1 MSLSGGFMYPGNLS
15 SKKGTQK
22 ITMLTAYDYSMA
34 SVLNKTD
41 VDLLLVGDSLGNVM
55 LGHKDTIA
63 VTLNDMIHH
72 ASSVVRGAPDK
83 AVIVDMPFMSISM
96 GLEKSLENVMNVMQS
111 TGAQGVKIE
120 GGKQHVAL
128 IQALGHA
135 GVPVMGHLGLTPQ
148 SYLNL
153 GGYKTQ
159 GNTPKSSEQIMNDAK
174 ALCDA
179 GVFSIVLECVN
190 SDLAKIITQEISVP
204 IIGIGSGPYTDG
216 QVLVINDLIGLGTSK
231 VPSFVKPKL
240 DLCDL
245 ITKAVADFNKEVK
258 GV

>member
-1 MSLSGGFMYPGNLS
+1 MYPGNLLN
-15 SKKGTQK
+15 KKGTHK

-34 SVLNKTD
+34 SILDQTD
-41 VDLLLVGDSLGNVM
+41 IDMILVGDSLGNVM

-72 ASSVVRGAPDK
+72 AKAVVKGAPNK
-83 AVIVDMPFMSISM
+83 VVIVDMPFMSISM
-96 GLEKSLENVMNVMQS
+96 GLERSLENVMNVMQS
-111 TGAQGVKIE
+111 TGAHGVKIE
-120 GGKQHVAL
+120 GGKEHVEL
-128 IQALGHA
+128 IKALGNA

-148 SYLNL
+148 SYLKL

-159 GNTPKSSEQIMNDAK
+159 GNTQKSAEQIMNDAK

-190 SDLAKIITQEISVP
+190 EELSKAVTQEVSVP
-204 IIGIGSGPYTDG
+204 TIGIGSGPYTDG
-216 QVLVINDLIGLGTSK
+216 QVLVINDLIGLTTSK

-240 DLCDL
+240 DLAGE
-245 ITKAVADFNKEVK
+245 IKKAVNDFSKQVRGE
-258 GV
+258 

>member
-1 MSLSGGFMYPGNLS
+1 MYPGNLS
-15 SKKGTQK
+15 AKKGTHK

-34 SVLNKTD
+34 SILNQTD
-41 VDLLLVGDSLGNVM
+41 VDMILVGDSLGNVM

-72 ASSVVRGAPDK
+72 ARAVVKGAPDK
-83 AVIVDMPFMSISM
+83 VVIVDMPFMSISM
-96 GLEKSLENVMNVMQS
+96 GLEKSLESVMNIMQS
-111 TGAQGVKIE
+111 TGAHGVKIE
-120 GGKQHVAL
+120 GGKQHVPLVEAL
-128 IQALGHA
+128 SHA

-159 GNTPKSSEQIMNDAK
+159 GNTTKSAEQIMSDAK

-190 SDLAKIITQEISVP
+190 EDLSKAITQEISVP
-204 IIGIGSGPYTDG
+204 TIGIGSGPHTDG
-216 QVLVINDLIGLGTSK
+216 QVLVINDMIGLTTSK
-231 VPSFVKPKL
+231 VPSFVKPRL
-240 DLCDL
+240 NLSDL
-245 ITKAVADFNKEVK
+245 IKKAVSDFNLEVR
-258 GV
+258 GN